1 MKLGDIINAAA
12 EAYPDQFILNYWDE
26 KKGKVKKG
34 NGDGLAEFIAVE
46 VAETFDADATDEVQ
60 VEVAVRVV
68 RKASEDLT
76 IVAEALE
83 AFGLGVKH
91 EED

>member
-1 MKLGDIINAAA
+1 M
-12 EAYPDQFILNYWDE
+12 
-26 KKGKVKKG
+26 
-34 NGDGLAEFIAVE
+34 AEFIAVE
-46 VAETFDADATDEVQ
+46 VAETFDPDATDEVQ
-60 VEVAVRVV
+60 VEVAVSVV